1 MERMEKCS
9 EESGEQTISET
20 NIATEIQMAQK
31 RRKKYRNY
39 ARKCWNPQQTPD
51 IVPKFRNKLFKKS
64 ASFQGHFFSEMK
76 LRFSTDN

>member
-1 MERMEKCS
+1 
-9 EESGEQTISET
+9 
-20 NIATEIQMAQK
+20 MAQK

-76 LRFSTDN
+76 LRFSADN